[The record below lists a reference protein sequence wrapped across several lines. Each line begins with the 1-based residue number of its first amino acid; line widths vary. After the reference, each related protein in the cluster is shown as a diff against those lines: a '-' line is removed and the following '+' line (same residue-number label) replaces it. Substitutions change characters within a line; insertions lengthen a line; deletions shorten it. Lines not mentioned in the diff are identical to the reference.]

1 MLRRVSYSGQDHL
14 NLPYYC
20 GTVPGS
26 CKEREV
32 YQVRSGPPIDPGHCR
47 IRNYLV
53 GISCKER
60 IPLTEA
66 WQEKKGTE
74 CETDYLANRASQ
86 VHNTDQTLES
96 IYYLWLD

>member
-66 WQEKKGTE
+66 WQEKRELNVKRT
-74 CETDYLANRASQ
+74 N
-86 VHNTDQTLES
+86 
-96 IYYLWLD
+96 